1 MKTFKEWKED
11 RSAQDA
17 QNSIV
22 LILWLVASFI
32 IAAIAA

>member
-11 RSAQDA
+11 RSAQDS

-22 LILWLVASFI
+22 LILWLVVSFI